1 MFQFLGNSVF
11 LTLLIF
17 LTLQIQVTLSFA
29 MGWSETWKDILD
41 GGNKRWK
48 VDDMAAK
55 NIALKHITDHTSSS
69 STLKILC
76 PLAGDDPFVFYAWSE
91 GHDVTAID
99 LVPEALA
106 VLRTQFGSTDSWTS
120 EPKEDQGLI
129 WKHESGRVTL
139 YEGDMLKK
147 RSELENQFD
156 AIYDKD
162 SFGALT
168 KDLRPA
174 FCERLSDYAKDEAT
188 LYIEVK
194 NRDSGRDQGPP
205 FHVEK
210 GDLMES
216 TSFGPFFIHV
226 ASLGKLYS
234 LPFPGMQQTG
244 HILKRMMRK

>member
-1 MFQFLGNSVF
+1 MS
-11 LTLLIF
+11 
-17 LTLQIQVTLSFA
+17 LSG
-29 MGWSETWKDILD
+29 GWSDTWKDILQ

-48 VDDMAAK
+48 VDDLEPK
-55 NIALKHITDHTSSS
+55 KIALKHITDNSSS
-69 STLKILC
+69 SSSPLKILC
-76 PLAGDDPFVFYAWSE
+76 PLAGDDPFVFYAWSK

-99 LVPEALA
+99 LVPEALSA
-106 VLRTQFGSTDSWTS
+106 LRKQFPDDSWTS
-120 EPKEDQGLI
+120 SPKEDQGLV
-129 WKHESGRVTL
+129 WKHDSGRVTL

-147 RSELENQFD
+147 RSELENKFD

-174 FCERLSDYAKDEAT
+174 FCERLSDYAKDDAT

-194 NRDSGRDQGPP
+194 YKGSSGREFGPP

-210 GDLMES
+210 SDLMES
-216 TSFGPFFIHV
+216 TSFGPYFNYV
-226 ASLGKLYS
+226 ASLGELYA

-244 HILKRMMRK
+244 HILKRMLRK